1 MCLKLTIYLLSSERS
16 IYFDAVTSFKLG
28 QDGNGLLVE
37 GRDAFLDALRIIIRS
52 STSLRP
58 LHHPLH
64 QSFLRALEID
74 KIPNDNFIRKLF
86 LENLPILLISWETI
100 NKISSVSISCNG
112 SIEESYDK
120 IGADQFPFFHEI
132 F

>member
-1 MCLKLTIYLLSSERS
+1 MCLKLTINLLSSERS

-28 QDGNGLLVE
+28 QDRNSLLVE

-52 STSLRP
+52 SASLRP

-64 QSFLRALEID
+64 QNFLRALEID

-120 IGADQFPFFHEI
+120 VGADQFPFFHEI